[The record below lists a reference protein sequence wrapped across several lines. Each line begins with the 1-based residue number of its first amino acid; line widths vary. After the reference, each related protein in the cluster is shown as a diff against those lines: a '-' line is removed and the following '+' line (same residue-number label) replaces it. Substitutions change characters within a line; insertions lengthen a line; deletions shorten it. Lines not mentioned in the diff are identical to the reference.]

1 MPLRLLH
8 TSDWH
13 LGHTLHGV
21 ERVEEHAKFLAWL
34 GDTVERED
42 VDALLVAG
50 DVFECSNPPAAAV
63 AAWFDFLAAVHRRR
77 PHLQL
82 VVVGGNH
89 DSASRLDAPD
99 RILRA
104 LAPFHVVGGLPRRAL
119 RQAQDERTID
129 FDRVLVPLRDRDG
142 EVRALAAAVPFLR
155 AADLPGGALEDPAGA
170 VRGIYTA
177 VLEEAER
184 RRAPDQALV
193 ALGHLYLAGGEISAL
208 SERKILGG
216 DQHALPVDVFADGWA
231 YVALGHLHRAQ
242 TVGGRERV
250 RYAGSPLPLSF
261 TERDYAHQ
269 VVLVALDGAR
279 AAEIRAIPVPR
290 AVELV
295 RLPAEGP
302 KPLDAVL
309 EAIRR
314 LPPADLTPAH
324 EWPFLEVQVAL
335 DRPEPGLRPAVAEE
349 VRGKRVRLV
358 RIASVLQGTNRSLGD
373 VEVRRTLADLLP
385 EEVFRRRWERDHEGA
400 PPAELL
406 AAFHELVDAIHRG
419 DEP

>member
-13 LGHTLHGV
+13 LGHTLHGI
-21 ERVEEHAKFLAWL
+21 ERVEEHAAFLAWL
-34 GDTVERED
+34 ADTVERED

-77 PHLQL
+77 PHLQV

-104 LAPFHVVGGLPRRAL
+104 LAPFHVVGGLPRRNDDG
-119 RQAQDERTID
+119 RID
-129 FDRVLVPLRDRDG
+129 LDRILVPLRDRAG
-142 EVRALAAAVPFLR
+142 AVRALAAAVPFLR
-155 AADLPGGALEDPAGA
+155 AADLPGGALEDLAGA
-170 VRGIYTA
+170 VRGIYGA
-177 VLEEAER
+177 VLAEAER

-216 DQHALPVDVFADGWA
+216 DQHALPADVFGDGWS

-295 RLPAEGP
+295 RVPADGP
-302 KPLDAVL
+302 EPLAAVL

-314 LPPADLTPAH
+314 LPPADLTPPH

-335 DRPEPGLRPAVAEE
+335 DRPEPGLRPAIAEE

-358 RIASVLQGTNRSLGD
+358 RIASVLRGTGRALGD
-373 VEVRRTLADLLP
+373 VESRRTLAELLP

-400 PPAELL
+400 PPADLL
-406 AAFHELVDAIHRG
+406 AAFHELVDAVHQG

>member
-21 ERVEEHAKFLAWL
+21 ERGEEHARFLAWL

-50 DVFECSNPPAAAV
+50 DVFECSNPPAGAV

-77 PHLQL
+77 PHLQV

-104 LAPFHVVGGLPRRAL
+104 LAPFHVVGGLPRRNG
-119 RQAQDERTID
+119 TID
-129 FDRVLVPLRDRDG
+129 LDRVLVPLRDRSG

-155 AADLPGGALEDPAGA
+155 AADLPGGAAEDPAAAVGA
-170 VRGIYTA
+170 IYA
-177 VLEEAER
+177 EVLAGAR
-184 RRAPDQALV
+184 ARRAPGQALV
-193 ALGHLYLAGGEISAL
+193 ALGHLYLAGGEVSAL

-216 DQHALPVDVFADGWA
+216 NLHALSPELLGEGWA

-242 TVGGRERV
+242 AVGGQGRI

-261 TERDYAHQ
+261 AERHYTHG
-269 VVLVALDGAR
+269 VVLVALDGETATEVR
-279 AAEIRAIPVPR
+279 EVPVPR

-295 RLPAEGP
+295 RLPDEGP
-302 KPLDAVL
+302 RPLDAVL
-309 EAIRR
+309 AAIRA
-314 LPPADLTPAH
+314 LPDADLTPER
-324 EWPFLEVQVAL
+324 EWPFLELAVAL
-335 DRPEPGLRPAVAEE
+335 DRPDPELRPRLLDA

-358 RIASVLQGTNRSLGD
+358 RIAPPLLSGD
-373 VEVRRTLADLLP
+373 GRALADAEPQRTLQDLAP
-385 EEVFRRRWERDHEGA
+385 EEVFRRRWSRDHQGE
-400 PPAELL
+400 PPNELL
-406 AAFHELVDAIHRG
+406 AAFHELLDEVQRG
-419 DEP
+419 EAG